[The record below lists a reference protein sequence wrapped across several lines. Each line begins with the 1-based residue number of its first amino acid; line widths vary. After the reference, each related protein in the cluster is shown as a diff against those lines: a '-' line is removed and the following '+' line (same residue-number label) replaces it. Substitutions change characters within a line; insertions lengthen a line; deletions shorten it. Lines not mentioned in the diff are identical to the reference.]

1 MTVRHDGRNYNEL
14 RRVKIKRRFLKNP
27 PGSVLISLG
36 ETKVL
41 CTATIEEKVPQFLE
55 KTGRGW
61 ITAEY
66 SLLPGSTH
74 TRTRR
79 EASAGKLS
87 GRTQEIQRL
96 IGRALRSI
104 ADLTL
109 LGERTIWIDCD
120 VLQADGGTRTAA
132 ITGAYVALMDA
143 IRFLLSKKVIN
154 ANPVKDQVAAVSV
167 GIVNGKISLDLDYQ
181 EDSGADVDMNVIMTK
196 SGKLVEL
203 QATAEKKPFTKKD
216 LDKLLTLAHRG
227 ISQLIEVQEKVL
239 IK

>member
-1 MTVRHDGRNYNEL
+1 MRLDGRRYDEIRKVEI
-14 RRVKIKRRFLKNP
+14 RRKFLKNP

-55 KTGRGW
+55 NTGKGW

-79 EASAGKLS
+79 EASVGKIS

-96 IGRALRSI
+96 IGRSLRSV
-104 ADLTL
+104 ADLFL

-120 VLQADGGTRTAA
+120 VLQADGGTRTAS
-132 ITGAYVALMDA
+132 ITGAYVALGDA
-143 IRFLLSKKVIN
+143 VSFLLSKKVIN
-154 ANPVKDQVAAVSV
+154 INPIKDQVAAISV
-167 GIVNGKISLDLDYQ
+167 GIVDGKKCLDLTYQ
-181 EDSGADVDMNVIMTK
+181 EDSNADVDMNVVMTK
-196 SGKLVEL
+196 SGKLVEI
-203 QATAEKKPFTKKD
+203 QATAEKKPFSKSD
-216 LDKLLTLAHRG
+216 LDKLLLLASKG
-227 ISQLIEVQEKVL
+227 IFHLFETQTKSLSK
-239 IK
+239 K

>member
-1 MTVRHDGRNYNEL
+1 MRHDGRRYDEL
-14 RRVKIKRRFLKNP
+14 RKVKIQRRFLKNP
-27 PGSVLISLG
+27 HGSVLISFG

-41 CTATIEEKVPQFLE
+41 CTATIEEKVPKFLE

-79 EASAGKLS
+79 EASTGKLS

-96 IGRALRSI
+96 IGRALRLT

-120 VLQADGGTRTAA
+120 VLQADGGTRTAS

-143 IRFLLSKKVIN
+143 VKILRSKKILNV
-154 ANPVKDQVAAVSV
+154 NPIKDQVAAISV
-167 GIVNGKISLDLDYQ
+167 GIVNGKISLDLDYK

-216 LDKLLTLAHRG
+216 LDKLLALAGRG
-227 ISQLIEVQEKVL
+227 ISKLLEIQNKVL
-239 IK
+239 RSR